1 MSEPA
6 KVSPSLEVQH
16 VQFEG
21 TPVLD
26 NAWLQKYNILLAF
39 VAANNDKLPTP
50 ETNPELDRW
59 IKNQRTYLKTSKRGR
74 KWMLKMMKMKEIG
87 IEIPKTEHV
96 TEQPTDKE
104 TELDKPATTSR
115 RPRRW
120 GECLAALVAYK
131 EEHGTF
137 VVNQKLDNALYRWA
151 THQRRKWYDLSEEQ
165 REMLRG
171 IGFENSG
178 KTYPSY
184 DERWNAMVNE
194 LKAYKRLHGNCLV
207 PATTGLGSWVVRQRD
222 LYHKGVLLPD
232 RQEQL
237 ESLNFDWQTPSAFE
251 KRWNNRLHEL
261 KAYKRLHGHCM
272 VPMRG
277 KGLGPWVVRQRVL
290 YHKGS
295 LSRDRQ
301 EQLES
306 LNFVWNVYKGTRKK
320 AAMAGSQAASKH
332 PATSSPPA
340 EKNYGEALSKN
351 QERPS
356 EKSAKEPAKEPV
368 KTSAKATLIRKTTT
382 KTRKRILFA
391 SPSRKCARITDEGD
405 EPSANKP
412 DSTPRATNPPQRKP
426 RMSLWGDV
434 PILQPEPGLWS
445 GPSPFRNPHPL
456 DTFEI

>member
-96 TEQPTDKE
+96 TEQPTDQE

-165 REMLRG
+165 RERLRG

-222 LYHKGVLLPD
+222 LYHKGVLLP
-232 RQEQL
+232 
-237 ESLNFDWQTPSAFE
+237 
-251 KRWNNRLHEL
+251 
-261 KAYKRLHGHCM
+261 
-272 VPMRG
+272 
-277 KGLGPWVVRQRVL
+277 
-290 YHKGS
+290 
-295 LSRDRQ
+295 DRQ